1 MTCGFQFF
9 IKTSS
14 SPPICKYKEKRK
26 QWDVAIIWFCPSDQ
40 IHHKQKKM
48 WQLDVFFYSE
58 NLLLRP
64 TVLHPSEVIEPILS
78 MRLPK
83 HAEYLFGESFR
94 TAFRSRAER
103 KSFTSA
109 RLSLGCWT
117 FWGGRYSSS
126 SGSVVSSR
134 GTLPSLCA
142 GRRSVLTGGCSGIDS
157 SSRRIRTCWRWYFV
171 SDRGQLHLP
180 PREKSN
186 CI

>member
-1 MTCGFQFF
+1 MRFGNHLILSIWPNPSQA
-9 IKTSS
+9 
-14 SPPICKYKEKRK
+14 EKN
-26 QWDVAIIWFCPSDQ
+26 VAVGC
-40 IHHKQKKM
+40 
-48 WQLDVFFYSE
+48 LFYSE

-171 SDRGQLHLP
+171 SDRGQ
-180 PREKSN
+180 RKE
-186 CI
+186 